1 MFIHLALQKL
11 TCIANIYDD
20 IYIYERRYT
29 YRSMIVTRFSTAINI
44 ISRGR
49 VNIKIIKDN
58 CFSGKR
64 CYNQSTEEEK
74 YAQKNSLE
82 SRDLDKI

>member
-44 ISRGR
+44 NDYLYSDNRTIIILETR
-49 VNIKIIKDN
+49 V
-58 CFSGKR
+58 
-64 CYNQSTEEEK
+64 
-74 YAQKNSLE
+74 
-82 SRDLDKI
+82 